1 MLRKGIICRV
11 VMLTSV
17 LLIFGA
23 YVLGS
28 LPVVYLIG
36 RSRGYDLRQ
45 EEDMHLSLWR
55 KVGHTEGFI
64 GILWELLKGA
74 GVVLFARFVMDMDEW
89 NVACAGLAAVI
100 GQMWAV
106 FEGFRGEKG
115 NSTGFGMMAVLA
127 YQAIP
132 FVLIPVLTGVII
144 KVTASLRQ
152 SDKSINDRIQFSGVA
167 TRAMPLGMVTGFIVF
182 PLASWA
188 LHLGTWISLVG
199 LALLLLILVK
209 RVTAGLTE
217 DLSSATDKKSIIIN
231 RLLYDRSYK

>member
-1 MLRKGIICRV
+1 MLSSI
-11 VMLTSV
+11 LF
-17 LLIFGA
+17 IFGA
-23 YVLGS
+23 YILGS

-55 KVGHTEGFI
+55 KVGHAEGFI

-74 GVVLFARFVMDMDEW
+74 GVVIFARFVMDADEW
-89 NVACAGLAAVI
+89 SVACAGLATVV

-106 FEGFRGEKG
+106 FDGFRGEKG
-115 NSTGFGMMAVLA
+115 NSTGFGMMAILA
-127 YQAIP
+127 YQAVP

-144 KVTASLRQ
+144 KVIASLKQ

-167 TRAMPLGMVTGFIVF
+167 TRAMPLGMIGGFIVF

-188 LHLGTWISLVG
+188 LNLDPWISLVG
-199 LALLLLILVK
+199 LILLVLILVK
-209 RVTAGLTE
+209 RVTAGLME
-217 DLSSATDKKSIIIN
+217 DFSGATDKKSIVIN
-231 RLLYDRSYK
+231 RLLYDRSYR